1 MKRISLTIGIMA
13 ACFGAMAACAQTL
26 VFPGGNGPGAGKH
39 IVLIAGDQ
47 EYRSEESIPALAKI
61 LSTHHG
67 FQCTVLFSTNK
78 ETGAIDPSTTDN
90 IPGLEA
96 LRNADLMI

>member
-1 MKRISLTIGIMA
+1 MKRIYLTIGILA
-13 ACFGAMAACAQTL
+13 AAFAGDVAARAETL
-26 VFPGGNGPGAGKH
+26 VFPGGKGPGAGKH

-67 FQCTVLFSTNK
+67 FKCTVLFSTNK
-78 ETGAIDPSTTDN
+78 QTGAIDPATIDN

-96 LRNADLMI
+96 LQIGRA